1 MLKSAA
7 VQSLVGC
14 QNRVSQQLPV
24 LAPQAA
30 EADVL
35 RDAAAELV
43 GYQNRER
50 TEDVLRIAAFSA
62 GRAARSGWRARSC
75 SGSTASAS
83 YLFAA
88 TVGGAGAQVLAA
100 LMKCMCIYVLYT
112 CGCTL
117 VVIVWKLRPSTISVL
132 EPWSNVGRGCCSA
145 CTLYSI
151 ASNPIAH
158 AVIGCM
164 HASGQW
170 S

>member
-50 TEDVLRIAAFSA
+50 TEDVLRIAAFA
-62 GRAARSGWRARSC
+62 LGVPLERLEGAQLLWLDRLGI
-75 SGSTASAS
+75 